1 MVIAPIA
8 GLDLDRDEISM
19 NRHPA
24 LVLCLSMIFSENRYT
39 LFRIMRQGRQVTV
52 RPEKTFP
59 RMP

>member
-39 LFRIMRQGRQVTV
+39 LFRIMRQVTV
-52 RPEKTFP
+52 RPAKTFP